1 MSAGKY
7 EEPEP
12 EPRLAHA
19 AHTLWPDEPYSL
31 FNAKR
36 FFSTDYRLARTFRGR
51 GAYRYGYLLWL
62 QQELEDEQRRDV
74 CVFMSQ
80 TTHTG
85 VKDIDPEDPSFH
97 PIEPLILDFTKD
109 KKGLLTGA
117 AGIEQQ
123 LKSCMEGGARFVIG
137 LVMIKWGG
145 KMLGDAHDNALVID
159 FKKQAITRYE
169 PNGGLV
175 AEEVGW
181 YAGEDFD
188 EALRN
193 LFFNDIFR
201 KIGIDHQGW
210 IVNTTN
216 EMCAQP
222 VQSTES
228 RVDTFRLRDE
238 TAGYCAA
245 WSMLF
250 LHYRIMHPELSN
262 KAAVREFCIK
272 NSPEEMALMIR
283 QYAAF
288 IASLRSDLD
297 YHYFRDE

>member
-1 MSAGKY
+1 
-7 EEPEP
+7 
-12 EPRLAHA
+12 LAHA

-222 VQSTES
+222 VQLTES

-262 KAAVREFCIK
+262 EMAARKFATDYT
-272 NSPEEMALMIR
+272 PEELAIMIR

-288 IASLRSDLD
+288 IASLRPQLD